1 MYSTI
6 CMYNVS
12 VRMYTCMHM
21 FMSYISVCHAYVDVY
36 AVYLHYHTLTNCM
49 YIHTPTQPNTHTS
62 FNAPSLRTEAIE
74 NINTHKCFTQ
84 VCIYVSTKSMQ
95 VCFHITFRTLSSWV
109 CLAQTCQRYYEISSL

>member
-1 MYSTI
+1 MYVYI
-6 CMYNVS
+6 CLYLNVS

-21 FMSYISVCHAYVDVY
+21 FTSYISVCIKHYSHILTHAYVDVY

-74 NINTHKCFTQ
+74 NINTHTSALLK
-84 VCIYVSTKSMQ
+84 YAYM
-95 VCFHITFRTLSSWV
+95 
-109 CLAQTCQRYYEISSL
+109 